1 MYHKVISHVVTPD
14 SHRGLD
20 DHIGELYKSV
30 RLLEGDSWVVLH
42 HSVIYLGEEKF
53 CILYVLELPDH
64 VLFDGPDL
72 LRRALPH
79 MQFTREEARILHGR
93 GLMAEVFQNIS
104 VDELEERL
112 ATLRV
117 RRIAK
122 RLVSKRRLHDAQQEY
137 TEEDHEAW
145 QEFFDTRLA
154 NALIRARV
162 PLSYVFNEN
171 VTDDDI
177 RAIPGLGKKSAS
189 RVNYWRFRVRQD
201 PSLLEK
207 NDETA

>member
-1 MYHKVISHVVTPD
+1 MFKTVVHIVHCISIKE
-14 SHRGLD
+14 LD
-20 DHIGELYKSV
+20 AHIQEFEKSIW
-30 RLLEGDSWVVLH
+30 LLQDDGWILSQKL
-42 HSVIYLGEEKF
+42 ITYLGEGSF
-53 CILYVLELPDH
+53 QLMWVLQFPDR
-64 VLFDGPDL
+64 LRFDGPDL
-72 LRRALPH
+72 IRRALPNLR
-79 MQFTREEARILHGR
+79 FSREEARILHSR
-93 GLMAEVFQNIS
+93 GITAEMFQNIS

-145 QEFFDTRLA
+145 KEFFDTRLA

-171 VTDDDI
+171 ITDDDI

-201 PSLLEK
+201 PSLLE
-207 NDETA
+207 

>member
-1 MYHKVISHVVTPD
+1 VYHKVISHVVAPD

-42 HSVIYLGEEKF
+42 HSVIYLGEGKF

-93 GLMAEVFQNIS
+93 GITAEVFQDIS
-104 VDELEERL
+104 ADELAERL
-112 ATLRV
+112 ATLRA
-117 RRIAK
+117 RRIAD
-122 RLVSKRRLHDAQQEY
+122 RLVSKRRLHDAQQSY
-137 TEEDHEAW
+137 TQEDYEAW
-145 QEFFDTRLA
+145 KRFFDTRLA
-154 NALIRARV
+154 NALIRARA
-162 PLSYVFNEN
+162 PFDYVFNPN
-171 VTDDDI
+171 TSDGDI
-177 RAIPGLGKKSAS
+177 KAIPGLGKKSAS
-189 RVNYWRFRVRQD
+189 RVNYWRFRVKQD
-201 PSLLEK
+201 PSLLE
-207 NDETA
+207 